1 MRVLEECGDADCPNF
16 GVGLTMLWGHRVDQS
31 NAMMIAGII
40 IGVAGIALTVALA
53 VNIYRSRNKN

>member
-1 MRVLEECGDADCPNF
+1 MRVLEECSDADCPIF

-31 NAMMIAGII
+31 NVMMIAGIK
-40 IGVAGIALTVALA
+40 IGVAGIALIVAVS